1 MKHGITEKLRILVT
15 DNASNNN
22 TIAEELAREIKSFS
36 TLDRGFYGGYI
47 INLIAKA
54 ILHGEGLSRFERELI
69 GTSDKDEFN
78 L

>member
-1 MKHGITEKLRILVT
+1 M
-15 DNASNNN
+15 
-22 TIAEELAREIKSFS
+22 AEELAREIKSFS
-36 TLDRGFYGGYI
+36 TLDRGFCGRHI

-69 GTSDKDEFN
+69 GASDKDEFN